1 MRLGIICFYLIRL
14 YPWVACI
21 TGRLA
26 SLGIVAVE
34 APLGLWNRTFLVT
47 QCVSNRILLKKH
59 DVHNTAHG

>member
-26 SLGIVAVE
+26 SLGIVAIQV
-34 APLGLWNRTFLVT
+34 PLGLWDRKFLVT
-47 QCVSNRILLKKH
+47 ECVSNRIPLKKH
-59 DVHNTAHG
+59 DVYKAAHG